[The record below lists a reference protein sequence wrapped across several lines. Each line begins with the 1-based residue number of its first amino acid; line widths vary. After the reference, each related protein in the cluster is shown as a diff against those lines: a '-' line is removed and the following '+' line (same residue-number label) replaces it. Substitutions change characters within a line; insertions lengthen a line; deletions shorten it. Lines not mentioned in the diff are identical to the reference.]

1 MFGEKFVDLKVSV
14 IIPVYNVEKYLDKCV
29 SSVVNQTY
37 KNLEIIL
44 VNDGS
49 PDKSPEMCDEWAKK
63 DNRIIVIH
71 KENGGLSDAR
81 NSGLDICTGDYIT
94 FVDSDDFLD
103 EDACSNMLKNILQD
117 NADLLQAQMAC
128 VSPIRTVY
136 KANPKFEAFDN
147 KLEFIPDYILN
158 KNSIGAMACAKLYKK
173 ELFCDLRFLVGRIY
187 EDAEIMHK
195 ILGKCNKVV
204 IIPETVYFWRE
215 NIKGITH
222 TKNLKY
228 YSDMI
233 FLYKEQVE
241 FFFQKDKELSE
252 KIYSKFYHYL
262 IRTYFEV
269 LVEKNN
275 QVIELVLDELRK
287 IFNNINSHNLK
298 IDEIIL
304 LEDILNN
311 VHRKELFKK
320 TRKKI
325 NIIRIKN
332 FIKRII
338 AIFVKN
344 KDFYSIS

>member
-1 MFGEKFVDLKVSV
+1 MANELITVVV
-14 IIPVYNVEKYLDKCV
+14 PIYNVEEYLDKCI
-29 SSVVNQTY
+29 SSIVNQTY

-44 VNDGS
+44 VDDGS
-49 PDKSPEMCDEWAKK
+49 PDKCPEMCDEWAKK

-81 NSGLDICTGDYIT
+81 NCGLDISTGDYIT

-103 EDACSNMLKNILQD
+103 ENACSNMLNNILRY
-117 NADLLQAQMAC
+117 NADLLQAQVAY
-128 VSPIRTVY
+128 VTPIRTIY
-136 KANPKFEAFDN
+136 KTNPMFKVFDN
-147 KLEFIPDYILN
+147 KLEFIPDYMLN

-195 ILGKCNKVV
+195 ILEKCNKVV

-222 TKNLKY
+222 TKNFKY

-233 FLYKEQVE
+233 LLYKEQVE
-241 FFFQKDKELSE
+241 FFFQKDKELSK
-252 KIYSKFYHYL
+252 KIFSNFYHYL

-269 LVEKNN
+269 LVQKNN
-275 QVIELVLDELRK
+275 QVIELVLDELKK
-287 IFNNINSHNLK
+287 IFNNKNSLNLK

-311 VHRKELFKK
+311 VHRKELLKK
-320 TRKKI
+320 FRKKI
-325 NIIRIKN
+325 NIIRMKN
-332 FIKRII
+332 FIKRIVS
-338 AIFVKN
+338 IFVKN